1 VHLTDAISLGG
12 VAVSVFSAGW
22 AVLSA
27 RRARSA
33 EEKANGYQASAEQHA
48 RRATLAAEESAT
60 AQRQSA
66 AAEKRVADAI
76 EKQNRSVEDQAEV
89 AEGVSWRLEH
99 REGAM
104 WELWNDSDYPKFK
117 VTIGGP
123 GVSQNNR
130 TPLIDRID
138 GHSSVDFWGTTH
150 WGAKPQV
157 VVTWYRQ
164 ADAQGDPLTWTGTRP
179 AGD

>member
-1 VHLTDAISLGG
+1 VIDG
-12 VAVSVFSAGW
+12 VVVSAFSASW
-22 AVLSA
+22 AVISA

-33 EEKANGYQASAEQHA
+33 EEKANDYQVRAEQQA

-66 AAEKRVADAI
+66 AVEKRVADAI
-76 EKQNRSVEDQAEV
+76 EKQNRRVEEQAEL
-89 AEGVSWRLEH
+89 AEGVPWRLKH
-99 REGAM
+99 RKGAM

-130 TPLIDRID
+130 PPLFDRID
-138 GHSSVDFWGTTH
+138 GHSSVEFWGTTH

-157 VVTWYRQ
+157 VVTWYRHE
-164 ADAQGDPLTWTGTRP
+164 DAQGDPLSWTGTRP